1 MTLLLLFLTG
11 VIQVFLV
18 AANTRQVAAGRL
30 VGSYFVGFGI
40 SLVWAYN
47 VHHVAISGPLAGFVY
62 AQGAGIGTVLGIVC
76 TRWWYGE

>member
-18 AANTRQVAAGRL
+18 AANTRQVAAGR
-30 VGSYFVGFGI
+30 
-40 SLVWAYN
+40 LVWAYN